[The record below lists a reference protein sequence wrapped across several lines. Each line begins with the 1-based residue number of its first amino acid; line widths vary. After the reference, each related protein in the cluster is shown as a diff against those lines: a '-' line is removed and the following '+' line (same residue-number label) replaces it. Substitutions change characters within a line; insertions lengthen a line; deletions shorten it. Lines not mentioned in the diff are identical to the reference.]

1 MTHRSW
7 VLSAG
12 FLLAAGLAVRHM
24 DGQVVEAAA
33 WKAVA
38 PVASAGVD
46 VSLSPLAPGEQ
57 GVRMTYDFHGGSGW
71 AGTRRVAALAFP
83 DDWTLFFRV
92 RGAGTANTLEIKFL
106 DASGENVWWARREGF
121 SAGPEWQTISVKK
134 RHVTFAWGPAEGG
147 LLRRAA
153 ALEIV
158 LSAGTGGK
166 GFLEIGDPVLAE
178 RPAPQAFTGPR
189 VEKTPDG
196 IVLDLGGT
204 RELSGLVVDWGQS
217 AVPARWTVE
226 ISPDGRAWATVR
238 RVEHGGARRAF
249 LHLPETEARFIRL
262 VLPLGAWG
270 TPRVAVQPVE
280 WAPTANDFIAALAKE
295 TPRGRTPRAF
305 MGEQTYWTVAGVDAD
320 TEEVLVGEDGA
331 LEPGKGSFS
340 LEPFL
345 FAGGR
350 LVTWSD
356 AAISHGLERGDLPIP
371 TVTWKAGDLALDVTA
386 LVDGSPGSSVLR
398 ARYRVRNAGAAAA
411 RVRLFVAVRPLLVNP
426 PTQFLNAPHGVS
438 RIDSLSYRGGML
450 TVNRARI
457 VAAFPAPSFF
467 GAAAFDAGD
476 VTGFLALGEVPPAVP
491 VEDATGLAS
500 GAFAWDLEIPPG
512 GSRDA
517 FLAVALHGG
526 RPAPAASGFD
536 GRLALMASA
545 WARKVDRV
553 RFHVPPT
560 ARILIDTLKSNL
572 AYVLINRDGPWIQPG
587 SRAYERSW
595 IRDGALTSSAL
606 LRLGHSAEVRDF
618 LVAFAEK
625 QFADGRIPC
634 CVDARGADP
643 VAEHDSHGEFL
654 FLAAEYFRF
663 TRDAATLGKLWPRI
677 ERTVAAIDALR
688 RQRRTPEYETPERRA
703 FYGLLPESISH
714 EGYSDKPVHSYWDD
728 AFARK
733 GLADAA
739 ELARSLGHRDDARSF
754 AAMRDE
760 FEADLLA
767 SIALTIERHHLDT
780 IPASVEKHDFDP
792 TSTTAALSPCGLQEK
807 LPQAPL
813 ARTFDRYMAESRERR
828 DGAHDGRNDGKQES
842 DAYTPYELR
851 TVGALVRLG
860 RKAEAHEMLAFFMKD
875 RRPAAWNQW
884 AEVVGRDPRAPRFL
898 GDMPHTW
905 VGTDFIRSFLDFF
918 AIERESEKGGSL
930 LVGAGLPEEWLRAP
944 GGAGVEGL
952 LTIYGPL
959 DLSVSASGGEV
970 RARIAGVRVPPGGLA
985 LSWPLGGV
993 PRTATVNGKPAS
1005 IRGGEILIGEVP
1017 AEVVALP

>member
-1 MTHRSW
+1 M
-7 VLSAG
+7 A
-12 FLLAAGLAVRHM
+12 LLAGSIARDAAGTS
-24 DGQVVEAAA
+24 VVTVEP
-33 WKAVA
+33 WK

-46 VSLSPLAPGEQ
+46 VSLSSLGEP
-57 GVRMTYDFHGGSGW
+57 GVRMAYDFHGGSGW
-71 AGTRRVAALAFP
+71 AGVRRLGSLTFP
-83 DDWTLFFRV
+83 GDWTLSFRV
-92 RGAGTANTLEIKFL
+92 RGAGTPNTLEIKFV
-106 DASGENVWWARREGF
+106 DASGENVWWARRESF
-121 SAGPEWQTISVKK
+121 SAGPDWQTIAVKK
-134 RHVTFAWGPAEGG
+134 RHVSFAWGLAGG
-147 LLRRAA
+147 GPFPPEAT
-153 ALEIV
+153 LEIV
-158 LSAGTGGK
+158 LSKGTGGK
-166 GFLEIGDPVLAE
+166 GFLEVGEPVLAVRAKPE
-178 RPAPQAFTGPR
+178 ALPEPSVTRTSGEILIDF
-189 VEKTPDG
+189 
-196 IVLDLGGT
+196 GGV
-204 RELSGLVVDWGQS
+204 RELSGVIVDWRAP
-217 AVPARWTVE
+217 AVPARFKVE
-226 ISPDGRAWATVR
+226 ISSDGRTWEEVR
-238 RVEHGGARRAF
+238 RVTHGGARRAW
-249 LHLPETEARFIRL
+249 LHLPETEARFVRL
-262 VLPLGAWG
+262 VLPPGAWG

-280 WAPTANDFIAALAKE
+280 WAPTANEFVARVAKE
-295 TPRGRTPRAF
+295 APRGRTPRAF

-340 LEPFL
+340 LEPFV
-345 FAGGR
+345 FVDGR

-371 TVTWKAGDLALDVTA
+371 TVAWKAGDLAVDVTA

-398 ARYRVRNAGAAAA
+398 SRYRVRNAGVAAA
-411 RVRLFVAVRPLLVNP
+411 RVRLFAAVRPFLVNP
-426 PTQFLNAPHGVS
+426 PSQFLNAPHGVS
-438 RIDSLSYRGGML
+438 RIDSLSFRGGTL
-450 TVNRARI
+450 TVNRAR
-457 VAAFPAPSFF
+457 VVSAFPAPSAF

-476 VTGFLALGEVPPAVP
+476 VTGFLSQGEVPPAAS

-500 GAFAWDLEIPPG
+500 GAFVWDLEIPPG
-512 GSRDA
+512 ASRDA

-526 RPAPAASGFD
+526 RPVPAASGFD
-536 GRLALMASA
+536 GRLARAASA

-553 RFHVPPT
+553 RFHVPPG
-560 ARILIDTLKSNL
+560 ARALVETLKSNL

-606 LRLGHSAEVRDF
+606 LRLGHAAEVRDF

-663 TRDAATLGKLWPRI
+663 TRDAATLGALWPRI

-688 RQRRTPEYETPERRA
+688 RQRRTPEYETPEKRA

-733 GLADAA
+733 GLADAVK
-739 ELARSLGHRDDARSF
+739 LALSLGHPDEARSF
-754 AAMRDE
+754 AAIESE

-767 SIALTIERHHLDT
+767 SIALTIERHHLDY

-792 TSTTAALSPCGLQEK
+792 TSTTASLSPCGLQEK
-807 LPQAPL
+807 LPQATL
-813 ARTFDRYMAESRERR
+813 ARTFDRYVAEARERR
-828 DGAHDGRNDGKQES
+828 DGKKG

-918 AIERESEKGGSL
+918 AVEREGEKEASL
-930 LVGAGLPEEWLRAP
+930 LLGAGLPEEWLRVP

-952 LTIYGPL
+952 LTIYGSL
-959 DLSVSASGGEV
+959 DFSISASGGEV
-970 RARIAGVRVPPGGLA
+970 RARIAGVRIPPGGLA
-985 LSWPLGGV
+985 LAWPLGGV
-993 PRTATVNGKPAS
+993 PRAATVNGKPAV
-1005 IRGGEILIGEVP
+1005 IRGGEILIREVP
-1017 AEVVALP
+1017 AEVVALR

>member
-1 MTHRSW
+1 MTNRRSA
-7 VLSAG
+7 LFALL
-12 FLLAAGLAVRHM
+12 LLAGAAGRRLEGETGA
-24 DGQVVEAAA
+24 GAA
-33 WKAVA
+33 WKAVT
-38 PVASAGVD
+38 PVASAGVE
-46 VSLSPLAPGEQ
+46 VALAPGGAPGEP
-57 GVRMTYDFHGGSGW
+57 GVRMTYDFHGGAGW
-71 AGTRRVAALAFP
+71 VGMRREVALEFP
-83 DDWTLFFRV
+83 DNWTLSFRV
-92 RGAGTANTLEIKFL
+92 RGAGTANTLEVKFL
-106 DASGENVWWARREGF
+106 DASGENVWWARRENF
-121 SAGPEWQTISVKK
+121 SFLPGWQTIAVKK
-134 RHVTFAWGPAEGG
+134 RHVSFAWGPAGRG
-147 LLRRAA
+147 RPLLRAA

-178 RPAPQAFTGPR
+178 SPAPQVFAEPL

-196 IVLDLGGT
+196 ITLDFGGT
-204 RELSGLVVDWGQS
+204 RELSGLVVDWRQS
-217 AVPARWTVE
+217 AVPVRFTVE
-226 ISPDGRAWATVR
+226 ISSDGRAWTAVR
-238 RVEHGGARRAF
+238 RVDHGGARRAF
-249 LHLPETEARFIRL
+249 LHLPETEARFVRIA
-262 VLPLGAWG
+262 LPPGDFG
-270 TPRVAVQPVE
+270 VPRVEVKSVE
-280 WAPTANDFIAALAKE
+280 WAPTANDFVAAIAVEA
-295 TPRGRTPRAF
+295 PRGRTPRAL

-345 FAGGR
+345 FADGR
-350 LVTWSD
+350 LVSWSD

-371 TVTWKAGDLALDVTA
+371 TVTWKAADLALDVTP

-398 ARYRVRNAGAAAA
+398 ARYRVRNARTAAA
-411 RVRLFVAVRPLLVNP
+411 RVRLFVAVRPFLVNP

-438 RIDSLSYRGGML
+438 RIDSLSFRGGTL
-450 TVNRARI
+450 TVNRARPI
-457 VAAFPAPSFF
+457 RATPVPSAF
-467 GAAAFDAGD
+467 GAAAFDAGP
-476 VTGFLALGEVPPAVP
+476 VTDFLLKGELPSAGEI
-491 VEDATGLAS
+491 EDETGLAS
-500 GAFAWDLEIPPG
+500 GAFAWDLEIPARG
-512 GSRDA
+512 ARDVI
-517 FLAVALHGG
+517 LDVPLHAGAA
-526 RPAPAASGFD
+526 APPTPSQNDFD
-536 GRLALMASA
+536 VRIARASA
-545 WARKVDRV
+545 AWGKAVDRV
-553 RFHVPPT
+553 RFLVPPF
-560 ARILIDTLKSNL
+560 AESLVATLKSNL
-572 AYVLINRDGPWIQPG
+572 AYVLVNRDGPWIQPG

-618 LVAFAEK
+618 LVAFAQR

-643 VAEHDSHGEFL
+643 VPEHDSHGEFL

-663 TRDAATLGKLWPRI
+663 TRDTATLHALWPRI
-677 ERTVAAIDALR
+677 ARTVAAVDALR
-688 RQRRTPEYETPERRA
+688 RQRRTPEYETPEKRA

-733 GLADAA
+733 GLADAV
-739 ELARSLGHRDDARSF
+739 ELALSLGHPDDARSF
-754 AAMRDE
+754 AAIRDE
-760 FEADLLA
+760 FEADFLA
-767 SIALTIERHHLDT
+767 SIARTIEQNHLDY
-780 IPASVEKHDFDP
+780 IPASVERHDFDP

-807 LPQAPL
+807 LPQAEL
-813 ARTFDRYMAESRERR
+813 ASTFDRYVAEARERR
-828 DGAHDGRNDGKQES
+828 DGTQKS

-918 AIERESEKGGSL
+918 AIERVGEKGGSL
-930 LVGAGLPEEWLRAP
+930 LVGAGLPEEWLRVP

-952 LTIYGPL
+952 RTIYGPL

-985 LSWPLGGV
+985 LAWPLAGV
-993 PRTATVNGKPAS
+993 PREATVNGKPAV
-1005 IRGGEILIGEVP
+1005 IRGGEILVREVP
-1017 AEVVALP
+1017 ADVIALP

>member
-1 MTHRSW
+1 MTRRRN
-7 VLSAG
+7 A
-12 FLLAAGLAVRHM
+12 LLALLLFAGAAGRCLE
-24 DGQVVEAAA
+24 GEAALGAA

-38 PVASAGVD
+38 SAGVE
-46 VSLSPLAPGEQ
+46 VALAPRGAPGEP
-57 GVRMTYDFHGGSGW
+57 GVFMTYDFHGGAGW
-71 AGTRRVAALAFP
+71 AGMRREVALEFP
-83 DDWTLFFRV
+83 DNWTLSFRV
-92 RGAGTANTLEIKFL
+92 RGAGTANTLEVKFL
-106 DASGENVWWARREGF
+106 DSSGENVWWARRENF
-121 SAGPEWQTISVKK
+121 SALPGWQTIAVKK
-134 RHVTFAWGPAEGG
+134 RHVSFAWGPAGG
-147 LLRRAA
+147 RPLRRAA

-166 GFLEIGDPVLAE
+166 GFLEIADPMLVE
-178 RPAPQAFTGPR
+178 SPAPRAFPEPR
-189 VEKTPDG
+189 VAKTPDG
-196 IVLDLGGT
+196 IALDLGGT
-204 RELSGLVVDWGQS
+204 RELSGLVVDWLES
-217 AVPARWTVE
+217 AVPVCFTVE
-226 ISPDGRAWATVR
+226 ISVDGHAWTAVR
-238 RVEHGGARRAF
+238 RVDHGGARRAF
-249 LHLPETEARFIRL
+249 LHLPETEARL
-262 VLPLGAWG
+262 VRIALPPGDFGVPKIEVKA
-270 TPRVAVQPVE
+270 VE
-280 WAPTANDFIAALAKE
+280 WAPTVNDFVAAIAVEA
-295 TPRGRTPRAF
+295 PRGRYPRAF

-345 FAGGR
+345 FADGR
-350 LVTWSD
+350 LVTFRD
-356 AAISHGLERGDLPIP
+356 AAISHGLERGDLPLP
-371 TVTWKAGDLALDVTA
+371 TVTWKAGDLALDVTP

-398 ARYRVRNAGAAAA
+398 ARFRVRNARAAASS
-411 RVRLFVAVRPLLVNP
+411 VRLFVAVRPFLVNP
-426 PTQFLNAPHGVS
+426 PTQFLNAPHGIS
-438 RIDSLSYRGGML
+438 RIDSLSFRGGTL
-450 TVNRARI
+450 TVNRAR
-457 VAAFPAPSFF
+457 VVSAFPAPSAF

-476 VTGFLALGEVPPAVP
+476 VTGFLSRGEVPPAGL

-517 FLAVALHGG
+517 ILTVPLHGG
-526 RPAPAASGFD
+526 QSAAPAFGFD
-536 GRLALMASA
+536 DSLAAAASA
-545 WARKVDRV
+545 WAGKVDGV
-553 RFHVPPT
+553 RFHVPPG
-560 ARILIDTLKSNL
+560 ARALVETLKSNL

-587 SRAYERSW
+587 SRAYKRSW

-618 LVAFAEK
+618 LVAFAPR

-643 VAEHDSHGEFL
+643 VPEHDSHGEFL

-663 TRDAATLGKLWPRI
+663 TRDAVTLHALWPRI
-677 ERTVAAIDALR
+677 ARTVAAIDALR
-688 RQRRTPEYETPERRA
+688 RQRRTPEYETPEKRA

-733 GLADAA
+733 GLADAV
-739 ELARSLGHRDDARSF
+739 ELALSLGHPDDARSF
-754 AAMRDE
+754 AAIRDE

-767 SIALTIERHHLDT
+767 SIARTIEQNHLDY
-780 IPASVEKHDFDP
+780 IPASVERHDFDP
-792 TSTTAALSPCGLQEK
+792 TSTTAALSPCGLQGK
-807 LPQAPL
+807 LPRAEL
-813 ARTFDRYMAESRERR
+813 ARTFDRYVAEARERR
-828 DGAHDGRNDGKQES
+828 DGTRKS

-918 AIERESEKGGSL
+918 AVEREGGGEKEGSL
-930 LVGAGLPEEWLRAP
+930 LLGAGLPEEWLRVP

-952 LTIYGPL
+952 RTIYGPL

-985 LSWPLGGV
+985 LAWPLSGL
-993 PRTATVNGKPAS
+993 PRAATVNGKPAG

>member
-1 MTHRSW
+1 MTCRSW

-12 FLLAAGLAVRHM
+12 LLLAAGSAARHM
-24 DGQVVEAAA
+24 DGSVVVAAA
-33 WKAVA
+33 WKA
-38 PVASAGVD
+38 VASAGVD
-46 VSLSPLAPGEQ
+46 VSLSPLAPGEP

-71 AGTRRVAALAFP
+71 AGTRRAGLLAFP
-83 DDWTLFFRV
+83 DDWTLSFRV
-92 RGAGTANTLEIKFL
+92 RGAGTANTLEVKFV
-106 DASGENVWWARREGF
+106 DATGENVWWARRENF
-121 SAGPEWQTISVKK
+121 SALPGWQTIAVKK
-134 RHVTFAWGPAEGG
+134 RHVSFAWGPAGG
-147 LLRRAA
+147 GPLRSAA
-153 ALEIV
+153 SLEIV

-166 GFLEIGDPVLAE
+166 GVLEIGDPVLAE
-178 RPAPQAFTGPR
+178 SPTPQAFPEPR
-189 VEKTPDG
+189 VERTPDG

-204 RELSGLVVDWGQS
+204 RELSGLVVDWRQS
-217 AVPARWTVE
+217 AVPARFTVE
-226 ISPDGRAWATVR
+226 ISLDSRAWTEVR
-238 RVEHGGARRAF
+238 RVDHGGARRAF
-249 LHLPETEARFIRL
+249 LHLPETEARFVRIA
-262 VLPLGAWG
+262 LPPGDFDVPAID
-270 TPRVAVQPVE
+270 VKPVE
-280 WAPTANDFIAALAKE
+280 WAPTANDFVAAIAKE
-295 TPRGRTPRAF
+295 APRGRYPRAF
-305 MGEQTYWTVAGVDAD
+305 MGEQAYWTVAGVDAD

-345 FAGGR
+345 FADGR
-350 LVTWSD
+350 LVTFRD
-356 AAISHGLERGDLPIP
+356 AAISHGLERRDLPIP

-386 LVDGSPGSSVLR
+386 LVDGAAGSSALR

-411 RVRLFVAVRPLLVNP
+411 RVRLFVAVRPFLVNP

-438 RIDSLSYRGGML
+438 RIDALSFLGGTL
-450 TVNRARI
+450 TVNRAR
-457 VAAFPAPSFF
+457 VVSAFPAPSAF

-476 VTGFLALGEVPPAVP
+476 VTGFLSQGVVPPAGE

-512 GSRDA
+512 GSHDV
-517 FLAVALHGG
+517 FLTVPLHGG
-526 RPAPAASGFD
+526 RPAPPASGFD
-536 GRLALMASA
+536 GRLALAASA
-545 WARKVDRV
+545 WARKVDGV
-553 RFHVPPT
+553 RFHVPPG
-560 ARILIDTLKSNL
+560 ARALVETLKSNL

-606 LRLGHSAEVRDF
+606 LRLGHPAEVRDF
-618 LVAFAEK
+618 LVAFAER

-643 VAEHDSHGEFL
+643 MPEHDSHGEFL

-663 TRDAATLGKLWPRI
+663 TRDTATLHALWPRI
-677 ERTVAAIDALR
+677 ARTVAAIDALR
-688 RQRRTPEYETPERRA
+688 RQRRTPEYETSEKRA

-733 GLADAA
+733 GLADAV
-739 ELARSLGHRDDARSF
+739 ELALSLGHPDDARSF
-754 AAMRDE
+754 AAIEGE

-767 SIALTIERHHLDT
+767 SIARTIEQNHLDY
-780 IPASVEKHDFDP
+780 IPASVEMHDFDP
-792 TSTTAALSPCGLQEK
+792 TSTTAALSPCGLQGK
-807 LPQAPL
+807 LPQAEL
-813 ARTFDRYMAESRERR
+813 ARTFDRYVREARERR
-828 DGAHDGRNDGKQES
+828 DGTPKG

-918 AIERESEKGGSL
+918 AIERESGGGDEASL
-930 LVGAGLPEEWLRAP
+930 LLGAGLPEEWLRAP

-952 LTIYGPL
+952 RTIYGPL

-985 LSWPLGGV
+985 LAWPLGGL
-993 PRTATVNGKPAS
+993 PRAATVNGKPAG
-1005 IRGGEILIGEVP
+1005 IRDGEILIGEVP

>member
-1 MTHRSW
+1 MTRRNT
-7 VLSAG
+7 
-12 FLLAAGLAVRHM
+12 LLALLLVAGGAGRCL
-24 DGQVVEAAA
+24 EAEAAAGAA

-38 PVASAGVD
+38 SAGVN
-46 VSLSPLAPGEQ
+46 VALAPSAAPGEP
-57 GVRMTYDFHGGSGW
+57 GVLMTYDFHGGAGW
-71 AGTRRVAALAFP
+71 AGMRREIALEFP
-83 DDWTLFFRV
+83 DDWTLSFRV

-106 DASGENVWWARREGF
+106 DASGENVWWARRESF
-121 SAGPEWQTISVKK
+121 SAGPEWRTISVKK
-134 RHVTFAWGPAEGG
+134 RHVSFAWGPAGG
-147 LLRRAA
+147 GELRHAA
-153 ALEIV
+153 AIEIV
-158 LSAGTGGK
+158 LSKGTGGR
-166 GFLEIGDPVLAE
+166 GFLEVGEPVLAV
-178 RPAPQAFTGPR
+178 RAKPA
-189 VEKTPDG
+189 
-196 IVLDLGGT
+196 VLPEPNVARTSGEILVDFGGV
-204 RELSGLVVDWGQS
+204 RELSGVIVDWKAP
-217 AVPARWTVE
+217 AVPTSFKVE
-226 ISPDGRAWATVR
+226 ISSDGQTWEEVR
-238 RVEHGGARRAF
+238 RVDHGGARRAF
-249 LHLPETEARFIRL
+249 LHLPDTEARL
-262 VLPLGAWG
+262 VRIALPPGDFGVPKVDVKL
-270 TPRVAVQPVE
+270 VE
-280 WAPTANDFIAALAKE
+280 WAPTANDFVAAIAKE
-295 TPRGRTPRAF
+295 EPRGFFPRAF
-305 MGEQTYWTVAGVDAD
+305 LGEQTYWTVAGVDAD

-345 FAGGR
+345 FGDGR

-356 AAISHGLERGDLPIP
+356 AAISHGLERHDLPIP
-371 TVTWKAGDLALDVTA
+371 TVTWKAGDLVLDVTP

-398 ARYRVRNAGAAAA
+398 SRYRVRNAGAAAA
-411 RVRLFVAVRPLLVNP
+411 RVRLFVAVRPFLVNP

-438 RIDSLSYRGGML
+438 RIDSLSFRRGNL
-450 TVNRARI
+450 TVNRAR
-457 VAAFPAPSFF
+457 VVSTFPAPAAF

-476 VTGFLALGEVPPAVP
+476 VTGFFSRGEVPPGEE

-500 GAFAWDLEIPPG
+500 GAFAWDFEIPPG

-526 RPAPAASGFD
+526 RTTPPASGFD
-536 GRLALMASA
+536 GRLALAASA
-545 WARKVDRV
+545 WARTVDGV
-553 RFHVPPT
+553 RFHVPPGSR
-560 ARILIDTLKSNL
+560 ALVETLKSNL

-606 LRLGHSAEVRDF
+606 LKLGHSAEVREF
-618 LVAFAEK
+618 LVAFAER

-643 VAEHDSHGEFL
+643 VPENDSHGEFL

-663 TRDAATLGKLWPRI
+663 TRDTATLHSLWPRI

-688 RQRRTPEYETPERRA
+688 RQRRTPEYETPEKRA

-733 GLADAA
+733 GLADAV
-739 ELARSLGHRDDARSF
+739 ELALSLGHPDEARSF
-754 AAMRDE
+754 AAIERE

-767 SIALTIERHHLDT
+767 SIALTIERHHLDY
-780 IPASVEKHDFDP
+780 IPASVEKYDFDP
-792 TSTTAALSPCGLQEK
+792 TSTTAALAPCGLQGK
-807 LPQAPL
+807 LPKAEL
-813 ARTFDRYMAESRERR
+813 ARTFDRYVAEARERR
-828 DGAHDGRNDGKQES
+828 DGTKES

-860 RKAEAHEMLAFFMKD
+860 RKAEAHEMLALFMKD

-918 AIERESEKGGSL
+918 AIEREGEDARGPSFL
-930 LVGAGLPEEWLRAP
+930 LGAGLPEEWVRAP

-952 LTIYGPL
+952 RTVYGPL
-959 DLSVSASGGEV
+959 HLSVSASGGEV

-985 LSWPLGGV
+985 LAWPLAGV
-993 PRTATVNGKPAS
+993 PREATVNGRPAL
-1005 IRGGEILIGEVP
+1005 IRGGEILVREVP